1 MSALQIISHPIHSI
15 SERSG
20 RNQEVEAWS
29 FWQEVDRLV
38 SAKIRESV
46 HIEEGIN
53 YDKSSKKY
61 QCVIENMRAMKG
73 HL

>member
-20 RNQEVEAWS
+20 RNPRGGSLVF

-46 HIEEGIN
+46 HIEEALIMMKAVKSIN
-53 YDKSSKKY
+53 
-61 QCVIENMRAMKG
+61 V
-73 HL
+73 

>member
-20 RNQEVEAWS
+20 RNPRGGGLVF
-29 FWQEVDRLV
+29 FWQEVDRLL

-53 YDKSSKKY
+53 YDKSSKKH
-61 QCVIENMRAMKG
+61 QCVIEK
-73 HL
+73 

>member
-1 MSALQIISHPIHSI
+1 MSALQIISHPIHGI

-20 RNQEVEAWS
+20 RKPRGGSLVF

-46 HIEEGIN
+46 HIEEALIMMKAVKSIN
-53 YDKSSKKY
+53 
-61 QCVIENMRAMKG
+61 V
-73 HL
+73 